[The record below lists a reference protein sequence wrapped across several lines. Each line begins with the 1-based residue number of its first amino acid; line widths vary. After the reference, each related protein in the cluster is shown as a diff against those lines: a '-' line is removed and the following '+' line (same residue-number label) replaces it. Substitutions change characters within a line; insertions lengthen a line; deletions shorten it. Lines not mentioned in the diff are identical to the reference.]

1 MSKEERRKK
10 DKGRIYTHALLDS
23 KRHHSR
29 FAEAYRMLRTNLPFL
44 IPGKRLQIMII
55 TSSGQSEG
63 KTVTVFNLAY
73 TIALAG
79 KSVLA
84 IDADLRKPMLSRLY
98 DTQKNSPAKSK
109 GLTGILSDLMTI
121 DIRSGSLEEYGISD
135 LLKLVSLQK
144 KSGVLSIEDDHEKV
158 EVIFS
163 DGIPKDV
170 NWLTR
175 PKEKRLI
182 NVLVRTGFL
191 KPEQAM
197 LAEKQRLDTG
207 QDLAFILINMGF
219 MDETRLKGPLTVNTA
234 EAINVI
240 SRMKTGKFRFKA
252 QLQPYHTI
260 YHSGLVKF
268 DDLYDQSSGI
278 MSDFPYLSKKI
289 FTNIISTDAD
299 NLFLLPSGVIPPN
312 PSELLGS
319 AQMPFL
325 LSILKRKFDMIIMDT
340 PPILPA
346 SDALILAPHTD
357 GVALVVK
364 SGALKRNMIH
374 KAIEQV
380 KLTKANLLGVI
391 LNNVDVKKEGY
402 YKYYDKY
409 YTGYYSQSR

>member
-1 MSKEERRKK
+1 MTKK
-10 DKGRIYTHALLDS
+10 KKKNKGRIYTHALLNS
-23 KRHHSR
+23 KKHHSR

-44 IPGKRLQIMII
+44 IPGKKLQTMII

-79 KSVLA
+79 KSILV

-98 DTQKNSPAKSK
+98 DIEKNHQAKPK
-109 GLTGILSDLMTI
+109 GLTGILSELMTI

-144 KSGVLSIEDDHEKV
+144 KSGILSIEDDHEKV

-170 NWLTR
+170 KWLTR

-182 NVLVRTGFL
+182 NMLVRTGFL
-191 KPEQAM
+191 KPEQAI
-197 LAEKQRLDTG
+197 LAEKQRVDTG
-207 QDLAFILINMGF
+207 QDLGFILINMGF
-219 MDETRLKGPLTVNTA
+219 MDKTRLKGPLTVNTA

-240 SRMKTGKFRFKA
+240 SRMKTGKFHFEPK
-252 QLQPYHTI
+252 LQTYHTI
-260 YHSGLVKF
+260 YYSELVKF

-289 FTNIISTDAD
+289 FANIISTDME

-374 KAIEQV
+374 KAIKQV

-409 YTGYYSQSR
+409 YTGYYSQSK